1 MSVDVYK
8 SKFTPAVV
16 KWGMITVWIGV
27 VLSFLPALYIWSA
40 HGLLPSTA
48 EILKGFGLILAI
60 VGAFWFVEPISYYP
74 VLGLPGTYLS
84 FLAGNISNLRVPC
97 SAVAQEAA
105 GVQEGSAQGSIIS
118 TIAIAVSM
126 FVNTIILF
134 IGAVGLAALVG
145 SLPATVL
152 HAFDFILPA
161 IFGAIFGQFALRSYT
176 LGAIALALGLV
187 LNFAGVL
194 PNWGTLLILVF
205 GTILIARLLW
215 EKGKL
220 GSKEA

>member
-1 MSVDVYK
+1 MSEDVYK
-8 SKFTPAVV
+8 SRFTPSVV
-16 KWGMITVWIGV
+16 RWGMITLWVGV
-27 VLSFLPALYIWSA
+27 ALSFVPAFYLWSG
-40 HGLLPSTA
+40 HGIMPSGA
-48 EILKGFGLILAI
+48 DIAAGFGLILAI
-60 VGAFWFVEPISYYP
+60 VIAFWFVEPISYYP

-105 GVQEGSAQGSIIS
+105 GVQEGTPRASIIS

-126 FVNTIILF
+126 LVNTVVLF
-134 IGAVGLAALVG
+134 IGAVGLAGLV
-145 SLPATVL
+145 SNLPESVL

-161 IFGAIFGQFALRSYT
+161 IFGAIFGQFALRSYA
-176 LGAIALALGLV
+176 LGAIALGLGLI
-187 LNFAGVL
+187 LNYAGVL
-194 PNWGTLLILVF
+194 PSWGVLLALVF
-205 GTILIARLLW
+205 GSILIARLLW